1 MKASV
6 VTPLCSVVHIDRNHH
21 RRGLWK
27 ALMAYWKDGT
37 KALGSALLMTSDR
50 VDEEARY
57 FYWKSGSE
65 DCGTLVMEMPAHRQ
79 AIEIFFAKTV
89 V

>member
-1 MKASV
+1 
-6 VTPLCSVVHIDRNHH
+6 
-21 RRGLWK
+21 
-27 ALMAYWKDGT
+27 MAYWKDGT

-79 AIEIFFAKTV
+79 AM
-89 V
+89 